1 MSQRFPTSVAAP
13 AVPSARALT
22 SARRRLRAWG
32 LPLALAIAVSAV
44 WGPAA
49 RAQAAQG
56 GADQRADV
64 FAFDIPPAPLNQV
77 LTRLA
82 NESGIL
88 LAATP
93 ALVANRHSNG
103 VRGSYSSQDA
113 LGLALAG
120 TGLRATREAP
130 DQYRLSVQPGAEAAL
145 LESVT
150 VTGSAVSS
158 GLPPVY
164 PGGQVARGGR
174 LGLLGNRDDM
184 DTPFSA
190 TQYTSKL
197 IEDQQAQN
205 IGDVLVNDPSV
216 RNTYSRGAGR
226 DEFNIRGFSLF
237 NYDVSFNGLYGVSPR
252 NSSSLIGVERVEVLR
267 GPNAL
272 LNGMAPYGSVGG
284 SINLVPKRAGP
295 DPLNRFTVSYIG
307 DSQFG
312 AHADLARRYGDSQE
326 FGVRLNVAGSGGDLP
341 MDGARE
347 DLGAVALGLDYQSER
362 FRIEGDINYQ
372 NRTTDAR
379 SGLLFPPPAGVQIG
393 DAPDARRNFFPS
405 WTYWKTKEWSG
416 ALRAEYDVTPDWT
429 VYGALGARK
438 HDFESM
444 QTSWLM
450 LDGAGN
456 IGAVPARLDESLTS
470 KTGEVGVRGRFQTG
484 ALKHEPALSASVLDI
499 DYSSA
504 RIRSTTVFSNI
515 YRPADLAK
523 PDIARPGDLPKT
535 SESRLYSIALA
546 DTISLAD
553 DRVQLIAG
561 FRHQRIESA
570 NFDAATGRQS
580 SDYDKSAITPAFALT
595 VRPTE
600 RLSLYGN
607 YIEGLSQ
614 GGTAPEGSLNAG
626 EVFAPEISKQFEVGA
641 KYDFGDFATT
651 VSAFQIDRPSS
662 YLDPD
667 TQRYVSN
674 GQQRNRGLEFLV
686 QGEAARSVRLLG
698 GVAYTDARLTRTEGG
713 VNDGNRAPAVPRFQ
727 FNAAAEWDTPFLPGL
742 TLTARM
748 LRTSSQIVD
757 VGNTQEIP
765 GWTRFD
771 VGARYAFNAN
781 GKPVVVRATVENVLN
796 KNYWQSAAREGL
808 TVGAPLTVL
817 LSVSTEF

>member
-1 MSQRFPTSVAAP
+1 MFHRFPYAVTASDTFP
-13 AVPSARALT
+13 ALASALPRG
-22 SARRRLRAWG
+22 RLRAWG
-32 LPLALAIAVSAV
+32 LPLALAVAASAA
-44 WGPAA
+44 WGPV
-49 RAQAAQG
+49 AQAQPAQAG
-56 GADQRADV
+56 SGQAAGLLP
-64 FAFDIPPAPLNQV
+64 FDIPAAPLNQV

-93 ALVANRHSNG
+93 ALVADRHSNG
-103 VRGSYSSQDA
+103 VRGRYSSQEA
-113 LGLALAG
+113 LAQALAG

-130 DQYRLSVQPGAEAAL
+130 NQYRLSALPESEAAML
-145 LESVT
+145 DSVT
-150 VTGSAVSS
+150 VTGNALSS
-158 GLPPVY
+158 GLPPVFA
-164 PGGQVARGGR
+164 GGQVATGGR

-184 DTPFSA
+184 STPFSA

-226 DEFNIRGFSLF
+226 DEFNIRGFSLY

-295 DPLNRFTVSYIG
+295 DPLNRYTVSYIG

-341 MDGARE
+341 MDGASE

-372 NRTTDAR
+372 NRRTDAR
-379 SGLLFPPPAGVQIG
+379 SGLLFAPPAGVEIG
-393 DAPDARRNFFPS
+393 AAPDARRNFFPS

-416 ALRAEYDVTPDWT
+416 AVRAEYDLAPDWT
-429 VYGALGARK
+429 VYGAVGARK
-438 HDFESM
+438 HDFESL

-450 LDGAGN
+450 LDGEGN
-456 IGAVPARLDESLTS
+456 IGAVPARLNEALTS

-484 ALKHEPALSASVLDI
+484 PLKHEPALSASVLDI

-504 RIRSTTVFSNI
+504 RIRSSTVFSNI
-515 YRPADLAK
+515 YHPADLAK

-535 SESRLYSIALA
+535 SETRLYSIALA
-546 DTISLAD
+546 DTISFAE

-561 FRHQRIESA
+561 FRHQRIDSA
-570 NFDAATGRQS
+570 NFDAATGQRS

-614 GGTAPEGSLNAG
+614 GGTAPEGSINAG
-626 EVFAPEISKQFEVGA
+626 EVFAPEISKQFELGA
-641 KYDFGDFATT
+641 KYDFGQFATT

-662 YLDPD
+662 YLDPA

-674 GQQRNRGLEFLV
+674 GQQRNRGLELLV
-686 QGEAARSVRLLG
+686 QGDAARGVRLLG

-727 FNAAAEWDTPFLPGL
+727 FNASAEWDTPFVQGL
-742 TLTARM
+742 TLTARV

-781 GKPVVVRATVENVLN
+781 GKPVVIRAMVENVLN

>member
-1 MSQRFPTSVAAP
+1 MSHSSPAAAP
-13 AVPSARALT
+13 PAKPLT
-22 SARRRLRAWG
+22 CRTAARAWG
-32 LPLALAIAVSAV
+32 LPLALAVALSSV
-44 WGPAA
+44 WTPAA
-49 RAQAAQG
+49 QAQEALAGTGQAA
-56 GADQRADV
+56 DLLTL
-64 FAFDIPPAPLNQV
+64 DIPAAPLNQV
-77 LTRLA
+77 LARLA
-82 NESGIL
+82 NESGVL
-88 LAATP
+88 LAASP
-93 ALVANRHSNG
+93 DLVAGRQSGG
-103 VRGSYSSQDA
+103 VRGRYTRAQ
-113 LGLALAG
+113 ALAQALSG
-120 TGLRATREAP
+120 TGLRATQVAP
-130 DQYRLSVQPGAEAAL
+130 NQYRLSVAPEAGTAT
-145 LESVT
+145 LEPVT
-150 VTGSAVSS
+150 VTGSGLSS
-158 GLPPVY
+158 ALPPVY
-164 PGGQVARGGR
+164 AGGQVASGGR
-174 LGLLGNRDDM
+174 IGLLGNRDDM

-226 DEFNIRGFSLF
+226 DEFNIRGFTLF

-295 DPLNRFTVSYIG
+295 DPLNRFTLSYIG

-326 FGVRLNVAGSGGDLP
+326 WGVRLNVAGSGGDLP
-341 MDGARE
+341 MDGAKE
-347 DLGAVALGLDYQSER
+347 SLGAVALGLDYQSER
-362 FRIEGDINYQ
+362 FRVEGDINYQ
-372 NRTTDAR
+372 NRNTDAR
-379 SGLLFPPPAGVQIG
+379 SGLLFPPPEGVKIG
-393 DAPDARRNFFPS
+393 AAPDARGNFFPS

-416 ALRAEYDVTPDWT
+416 ALRAEFDVTPDWT
-429 VYGALGARK
+429 VYGAVGARK
-438 HDFESM
+438 HDFQSM

-450 LDGAGN
+450 LDGDGN
-456 IGAVPARLDESLTS
+456 IGAVPARLNESLIS
-470 KTGEVGVRGRFQTG
+470 KTAEAGVRGRVMTG
-484 ALKHEPALSASVLDI
+484 PIKHEPALSASVLDI

-504 RIRSTTVFSNI
+504 RIRSRTVFSNI
-515 YRPADLAK
+515 YQPADLPK

-546 DTISLAD
+546 DTISFAD

-561 FRHQRIESA
+561 FRHQTIESA
-570 NFDAATGRQS
+570 NFDAATGKRAS
-580 SDYDKSAITPAFALT
+580 EYDKSAITPAFALT

-614 GGTAPEGSLNAG
+614 GGTAPEGSVNAG
-626 EVFAPEISKQFEVGA
+626 EVFAPAIAKQFELGA
-641 KYDFGDFATT
+641 KYDFGQFATT
-651 VSAFQIDRPSS
+651 LSAFQIEQPSS
-662 YLDPD
+662 FLDPA
-667 TQRYVSN
+667 TRRYVAN

-686 QGEAARSVRLLG
+686 QGDAARGVRLLG

-713 VNDGNRAPAVPRFQ
+713 VNDGNRAPAAPRFQ

-748 LRTSSQIVD
+748 LRTSQQYVD

-771 VGARYAFNAN
+771 VGARYAFKAN
-781 GKPVVVRATVENVLN
+781 GTPMVVRATVENVLN

-817 LSVSTEF
+817 LSVSAEF

>member
-1 MSQRFPTSVAAP
+1 MSHSSPAAAP
-13 AVPSARALT
+13 PAKPLT
-22 SARRRLRAWG
+22 RRTATRAWG
-32 LPLALAIAVSAV
+32 LPLALAVALSAV
-44 WGPAA
+44 WTPAA
-49 RAQAAQG
+49 QAQDASAGTGQAA
-56 GADQRADV
+56 DLLTL
-64 FAFDIPPAPLNQV
+64 DIPAAPLNQV
-77 LTRLA
+77 LARLA
-82 NESGIL
+82 NESGVL
-88 LAATP
+88 LAASP
-93 ALVANRHSNG
+93 DLVAGRQSGG
-103 VRGSYSSQDA
+103 VRGRYTRAQ
-113 LGLALAG
+113 ALAQALSG
-120 TGLRATREAP
+120 TGLRATQVAP
-130 DQYRLSVQPGAEAAL
+130 NQYRLSVAPEAGTAT
-145 LESVT
+145 LEPVT
-150 VTGSAVSS
+150 VTGSGLSS
-158 GLPPVY
+158 ALPPVY
-164 PGGQVARGGR
+164 AGGQVASGGR
-174 LGLLGNRDDM
+174 IGLLGNRDDM

-226 DEFNIRGFSLF
+226 DEFNIRGFTLF

-295 DPLNRFTVSYIG
+295 DPLNRFTLSYIG

-326 FGVRLNVAGSGGDLP
+326 WGVRLNVAGSGGDLP
-341 MDGARE
+341 MDGAKE
-347 DLGAVALGLDYQSER
+347 SLGAVALGLDYQSER
-362 FRIEGDINYQ
+362 FRVEGDINYQ
-372 NRTTDAR
+372 NRNTDAR
-379 SGLLFPPPAGVQIG
+379 SGLLFPPPEGVKIG
-393 DAPDARRNFFPS
+393 AAPDARGNFFPS

-416 ALRAEYDVTPDWT
+416 ALRAEFDVTPDWT
-429 VYGALGARK
+429 VYGAAGARK
-438 HDFESM
+438 HDFQSM

-450 LDGAGN
+450 LDGDGN
-456 IGAVPARLDESLTS
+456 IGAVPARLNESLIS
-470 KTGEVGVRGRFQTG
+470 KTAEVGVRGRVMTG
-484 ALKHEPALSASVLDI
+484 PIKHEPALSASLLDI

-504 RIRSTTVFSNI
+504 RIRSRTVFSNI
-515 YRPADLAK
+515 YQPADLPK

-546 DTISLAD
+546 DTISFAD

-561 FRHQRIESA
+561 FRHQTIESA
-570 NFDAATGRQS
+570 NFDAATGKRA

-614 GGTAPEGSLNAG
+614 GGTAPEGSVNAG
-626 EVFAPEISKQFEVGA
+626 EVFAPAIAKQFELGA
-641 KYDFGDFATT
+641 KYDFGQFATT
-651 VSAFQIDRPSS
+651 LSAFQIEQPSS
-662 YLDPD
+662 FLDPA
-667 TQRYVSN
+667 TRRYVAN

-686 QGEAARSVRLLG
+686 QGDAARGVRLLG

-713 VNDGNRAPAVPRFQ
+713 VNDGNRAPAAPRFQ

-748 LRTSSQIVD
+748 LRTSQQYVD

-771 VGARYAFNAN
+771 VGARYAFKAN
-781 GKPVVVRATVENVLN
+781 GTPMVVRATVENVLN

-817 LSVSTEF
+817 LSVSAEF